1 MPAHVR
7 HAAGDGRWGDRRRLP
22 GAREEQRGRR
32 GRRERRDGRD
42 GPGARDARGLRPVH
56 RGERHDAVRPRGP
69 VPRADHRRGDG
80 ARLVLRSPA
89 GAGRDVRRPRA
100 PEGRARSPDGVDP
113 HEGRYR
119 HEARPQHALHR
130 RDDPARPRVWQPH
143 GGPDGALRQA
153 AGPRGADRDG
163 MLQRGPRGGAR
174 CDRSGRRECEAGDRD
189 GASRGAEGRGGTS
202 PGGCRRVRP
211 QGGGRP
217 AAGLAR
223 VTAALAVGVM
233 SGTSLDG
240 VSTALVRLTEQPLD
254 AQLVAFRQDSYTTPE
269 RGQII
274 EAIARGGS
282 QDLALLHVALGE
294 RFAGAIASMLAQA
307 KVAPRDV
314 SFIASHGQTIWHEPG
329 RATRQ
334 LGDPAVIAE
343 RVGVRVVSDFR
354 SRDVAA
360 GGQGA
365 PLVPLAD
372 VMLFGHPDRGRL
384 LLNIGGIANVTWVPR
399 RGRAAGALA
408 FDTGPGVGVIDAV
421 TRRVDPTAA
430 FDRDGA
436 RARRGKPLKRVL
448 DVLLADPYFAEPPP
462 KSTGRER
469 FGIEFADHLIDLVR
483 QAGGSDNDAV
493 ATATAL
499 TTETIARALE
509 RWTPDGGGDAE
520 LVISG
525 GGARNPVVVEMLAA
539 RVRPRPVLPF
549 DRLFFDGEAK
559 EALAFAFLGFL
570 TLAGKPGNLPAA
582 TGARGARVL
591 GHVTPA

>member
-1 MPAHVR
+1 MPAPEYLDPRLTEHRNPRTERIDVASPLEIVDLINSEDATV
-7 HAAGDGRWGDRRRLP
+7 AAAVHREREAVARAIELTVAAFKGGGRLVYVGAGTSGRLGVLDASECPPTFGTPPELVVGVIAGGLPALVKSQEGAEDDVDAGAAAMDRERVEP
-22 GAREEQRGRR
+22 RGRAARDR
-32 GRRERRDGRD
+32 GRGRLGQARDRDGEKGNRESR
-42 GPGARDARGLRPVH
+42 GGA
-56 RGERHDAVRPRGP
+56 
-69 VPRADHRRGDG
+69 
-80 ARLVLRSPA
+80 PA
-89 GAGRDVRRPRA
+89 GAGGRVRAARGRRP
-100 PEGRARSPDGVDP
+100 
-113 HEGRYR
+113 
-119 HEARPQHALHR
+119 
-130 RDDPARPRVWQPH
+130 PAR
-143 GGPDGALRQA
+143 D
-153 AGPRGADRDG
+153 
-163 MLQRGPRGGAR
+163 GGAR
-174 CDRSGRRECEAGDRD
+174 PAM
-189 GASRGAEGRGGTS
+189 TS
-202 PGGCRRVRP
+202 C
-211 QGGGRP
+211 
-217 AAGLAR
+217 
-223 VTAALAVGVM
+223 LAVGLM

-240 VSTALVRLTEQPLD
+240 VSTALVRLSDDPLA
-254 AQLVAFRQDSYTTPE
+254 AQLVAFRQEPYTAVE
-269 RGQII
+269 RGAII
-274 EAIARGGS
+274 DAIARGHAH
-282 QDLALLHVALGE
+282 DLSMLHVALGE
-294 RFAGAIASMLAQA
+294 RFAGAVLQLLAGA
-307 KVAPRDV
+307 RVAPRDLA
-314 SFIASHGQTIWHEPG
+314 FIASHGQTIWHEPG
-329 RATRQ
+329 RATPQ

-372 VMLFGHPDRGRL
+372 VVLFGHPECGRL

-399 RGRAAGALA
+399 RGATAGALA

-421 TRRVDPTAA
+421 TRRVEPTAA

-436 RARRGKPLKRVL
+436 RARRGKPLMRVL
-448 DVLLADPYFAEPPP
+448 DSLLADPYFAEPPP

-469 FGIEFADHLIDLVR
+469 FGIEFADRLIGLVR

-493 ATATAL
+493 APTPAL
-499 TTETIARALE
+499 TAETIARALE
-509 RWTPDGGGDAE
+509 RWTPDGGGEAE

-525 GGARNPVVVEMLAA
+525 GGARNPVLVELLVA

>member
-1 MPAHVR
+1 MPADLR

-42 GPGARDARGLRPVH
+42 GPGARDARGLRARH

-189 GASRGAEGRGGTS
+189 GASRGAEGGGGA
-202 PGGCRRVRP
+202 PP
-211 QGGGRP
+211 GGGRRGRP
-217 AAGLAR
+217 PRRRGARPGLGLGG
-223 VTAALAVGVM
+223 TALPGRVM
-233 SGTSLDG
+233 SG
-240 VSTALVRLTEQPLD
+240 R
-254 AQLVAFRQDSYTTPE
+254 
-269 RGQII
+269 
-274 EAIARGGS
+274 
-282 QDLALLHVALGE
+282 
-294 RFAGAIASMLAQA
+294 M
-307 KVAPRDV
+307 
-314 SFIASHGQTIWHEPG
+314 SHGQTIWHEPG
-329 RATRQ
+329 CATLQ

-372 VMLFGHPDRGRL
+372 VVLFGHPERGRL
-384 LLNIGGIANVTWVPR
+384 LLNIGGIANVTFAPR
-399 RGRAAGALA
+399 RGVTGGALA
-408 FDTGPGVGVIDAV
+408 FDTGPGVAVVDAV
-421 TRRVDPTAA
+421 TRRIDPAA
-430 FDRDGA
+430 SFDAGGE
-436 RARRGKPLKRVL
+436 RARRGKPSRKVL
-448 DVLLADPYFAEPPP
+448 EALLADPYFAAPPP

-469 FGIEFADHLIDLVR
+469 FGPDYAAGLLDDVKR
-483 QAGGSDNDAV
+483 AGGSDNDAV

-499 TTETIARALE
+499 TVETIARGIE
-509 RWTPDGGGDAE
+509 RWTPARASDE
-520 LVISG
+520 LVTSG
-525 GGARNPVVVEMLAA
+525 GGARNPRLVELLTS
-539 RVRPRPVLPF
+539 RVAPRPVVPF
-549 DRLFFDGEAK
+549 EALFFDGEAK
-559 EALAFAFLGFL
+559 EALVFAFLGFL
-570 TLAGKPGNLPAA
+570 TLLGAPGNLPAA
-582 TGARGARVL
+582 TAARGPRVL
-591 GHVTPA
+591 GHITPA